1 MILLERKRIIIMI
14 VAVFISIFSYL
25 LGSSHMYETV
35 QTVSLPVSGKT
46 VILDAGHGRIR
57 PRGAVTKWGNR
68 SRYELKNYIK
78 STKIIRTK
86 WMSCYLNTFG

>member
-46 VILDAGHGRIR
+46 VILDAGHGRR
-57 PRGAVTKWGNR
+57 RWR
-68 SRYELKNYIK
+68 R
-78 STKIIRTK
+78 
-86 WMSCYLNTFG
+86 